1 MLLFKLKAH
10 TGTFFAT
17 LMRESRFDRSNSC
30 AKRIVREHCPV
41 HITYNKKIESRL
53 GRSDAK
59 PTKPVVS
66 HCYPGIPAEL
76 VVADG
81 RTNDIVFE
89 YTEGCWP
96 EKRKK

>member
-17 LMRESRFDRSNSC
+17 LMRDRSNSC

-96 EKRKK
+96 EKRKE